1 MENDFIFKSPGR
13 HGSAGVRR
21 HWFFSL
27 ISAMLKPEFLSL
39 SILKIIQDIL
49 KYILLKYFHLE
60 WKFHDQFIA
69 YTYNFHKNPQK
80 LNFEQR
86 KILLQCILFHILT
99 LCAALVILNLC
110 ILEFVIKALVYF
122 RGPWENVLILWQ
134 FLIFYW
140 FKSQLSPT

>member
-1 MENDFIFKSPGR
+1 MFIQLR
-13 HGSAGVRR
+13 
-21 HWFFSL
+21 
-27 ISAMLKPEFLSL
+27 
-39 SILKIIQDIL
+39 SILPHNTCISRSPSLGNQSSINMFVIQDIF

-60 WKFHDQFIA
+60 WKFCDQFIA
-69 YTYNFHKNPQK
+69 YRYNFHKNPQK
-80 LNFEQR
+80 LNFEER